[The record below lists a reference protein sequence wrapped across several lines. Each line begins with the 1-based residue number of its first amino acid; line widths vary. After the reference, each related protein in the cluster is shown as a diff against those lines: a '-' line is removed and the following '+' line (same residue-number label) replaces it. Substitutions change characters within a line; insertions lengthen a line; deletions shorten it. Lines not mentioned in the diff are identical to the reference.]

1 MFNLREDA
9 RGRRDGQSDY
19 IGDIHIERS
28 MGSVHIER
36 SMGSDDE
43 ADQTG
48 IFVSTNPMKIVY
60 IEVGHIVIKS
70 RSSEWL
76 YIFFFQL
83 SIH

>member
-28 MGSVHIER
+28 MGS
-36 SMGSDDE
+36 DDE

-48 IFVSTNPMKIVY
+48 IFVSTNLMKIVY
-60 IEVGHIVIKS
+60 IEVGHIVMKN

-76 YIFFFQL
+76 YIFFFHL